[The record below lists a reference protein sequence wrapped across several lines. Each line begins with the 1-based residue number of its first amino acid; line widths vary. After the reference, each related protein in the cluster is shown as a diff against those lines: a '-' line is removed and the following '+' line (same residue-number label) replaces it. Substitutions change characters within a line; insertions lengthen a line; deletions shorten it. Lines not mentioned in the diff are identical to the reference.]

1 MAGELLERSTS
12 VAITGCS
19 DGPAH
24 AADVATAGGDEDKEL
39 AEQQDLVRALPHGV
53 IADVL
58 SRLAPRWLAAARCV
72 CRDWRAAIDTRRLLR
87 ADLLPLSTRGIFVH
101 FYYHRFPE
109 LLARPSSMGVGAIT
123 GSHDFLP
130 NTDTS
135 IKVTDPCITDYDI
148 KDHCNGLLLLNKYVV
163 KPATR
168 RWDPLPPCPPSHD
181 HPVVMHT
188 HDDDYDETT
197 FNEYLAFDPTVSP
210 HYKVFVVP
218 HRISLSNNRYHVIS
232 PPVGMRQSMH
242 PTRCLE
248 RSENGVYF
256 AALDNYRLKVWILNE
271 SSGQS
276 EWTLKLN
283 KDIEPLLPRHCDQQV
298 YKSSML
304 KDVNFNKVKI
314 EAGEN
319 KKVTVKGRLQ
329 STSHDHATKNN
340 RGTVQGWFVPQESFF
355 YNPQVRILGFHLYK
369 EVIFLSEAV
378 EKRRPFSMSV
388 EKGLAY
394 HLFISQYSMCIMVEP

>member
-218 HRISLSNNRYHVIS
+218 HRCALRVFSSRYGSWKWRSFVREGSVGQPTHKLQSFDLRERAVYWRGALYVQRDANFVNISVKQQVPCNFTTGGYETEHASN
-232 PPVGMRQSMH
+232 
-242 PTRCLE
+242 
-248 RSENGVYF
+248 
-256 AALDNYRLKVWILNE
+256 A
-271 SSGQS
+271 
-276 EWTLKLN
+276 
-283 KDIEPLLPRHCDQQV
+283 LPR
-298 YKSSML
+298 
-304 KDVNFNKVKI
+304 KI
-314 EAGEN
+314 G
-319 KKVTVKGRLQ
+319 KWGILC
-329 STSHDHATKNN
+329 
-340 RGTVQGWFVPQESFF
+340 GT
-355 YNPQVRILGFHLYK
+355 
-369 EVIFLSEAV
+369 
-378 EKRRPFSMSV
+378 
-388 EKGLAY
+388 
-394 HLFISQYSMCIMVEP
+394 